1 MIDIILPTF
10 NRRAFLPR
18 AIECVR
24 EQTFRDWRL
33 LIVNDGGEDVSDLIN
48 ACHDERIVY
57 FNRPH
62 GGKAAQLNFA
72 LTQVT
77 APYIT
82 YMDDDDDVFP
92 NHLERLMATVR
103 ETGADLVYS
112 DTYLTTLDADG
123 KVIHRTTENTLDAP
137 WEEIRLYNRI
147 NHKQLLHKAE
157 LASEIGGYDE
167 EMRIL
172 IDFDGIKRLV
182 KAAKKPVH
190 LKEVTGDH
198 FQRMNPKTGE
208 IQSISGLWQSDPA
221 AAGRSLIRFFS
232 KDPEALARLYRSHA
246 VLEHDFKIV
255 QEKLER
261 KSRPWYRRLA
271 DKLSAKKGMTIT
283 PLLVWTTAIALT
295 ALFLVIGLTRVIPIC
310 GWDVLVRYAPM
321 ADAFADGRW
330 SDAFHPRT
338 CVLFQALTG
347 SLVYLIGVSGLTA
360 CQVVA
365 IVFWGLSMPAL
376 WAVLRRVFDDTVAYF
391 GSILIFASAE
401 LFKYA
406 GDGWR
411 DDCRILPILLLVL
424 GFQLTGWSAAAAMA
438 AGQFLSITL
447 RVDCFPI
454 ATLCLFAYAIL
465 CLKRRQFTRLALPVL
480 AWLTAT
486 AIVSFVVYSQTG
498 YFVPAP
504 HYIKLLGG
512 SVA

>member
-24 EQTFRDWRL
+24 KQTFRDWRL
-33 LIVNDGGEDVSDLIN
+33 LIVNDGGEDVEDLVKE
-48 ACHDERIVY
+48 CHDERIVY

-72 LTQVT
+72 LKQVA

-112 DTYLTTLDADG
+112 DTYLTTLDAEG

-157 LASEIGGYDE
+157 LACEIGGYDE

-221 AAGRSLIRFFS
+221 AAGRSLMRFFS

-271 DKLSAKKGMTIT
+271 DKLSAKKGMAIT
-283 PLLVWTTAIALT
+283 PLLVWITTILLT
-295 ALFLVIGLTRVIPIC
+295 ALFVTIAATRFISIC

-321 ADAFADGRW
+321 ADAFAEGRW
-330 SDAFHPRT
+330 VDAFHPRT
-338 CVLFQALTG
+338 CVLFQTLSG
-347 SLVYLIGVSGLTA
+347 SLAYLLGISGLTA
-360 CQVVA
+360 CKVVA
-365 IVFWGLSMPAL
+365 VSCWGMSFPAL
-376 WAVLRRVFDDTVAYF
+376 YAVLRRVFDDVTAYF
-391 GSILIFASAE
+391 GSLLLYASVE
-401 LFKYA
+401 LYQYA

-411 DDCRILPILLLVL
+411 DDCRILPTLLLLL
-424 GFQLTGWSAAAAMA
+424 GFQLTGFAAAWAMA
-438 AGQFLSITL
+438 AGVFFSITL

-454 ATLCLFAYAIL
+454 ATVLLAAFGCLA
-465 CLKRRQFTRLALPVL
+465 LKRKRLMLVVPPLVAWVL
-480 AWLTAT
+480 ATVL
-486 AIVSFVVYSQTG
+486 VSWVVWYRTG
-498 YFVPAP
+498 WFLPAP
-504 HYIKLLGG
+504 HYIPFFGG
-512 SVA
+512 EVP